1 VLTSDFKSPLV
12 PKPSVASDLEESLDI
27 FSQFG
32 FENVGGHLKILALL
46 IISLSVEEP
55 SGDTVALWV
64 IDQVSDGVALALS
77 ELSGSESWVNS
88 QDLADKKSKS
98 STDTLDLVKCEGDG
112 SLTLDVGVED
122 TVNMLEGILSVFD
135 N

>member
-1 VLTSDFKSPLV
+1 VS
-12 PKPSVASDLEESLDI
+12 KPPVASDLEESLDI

-32 FENVGGHLKILALL
+32 LEDVGGHLKILAFL

-77 ELSGSESWVNS
+77 ELSGSEFWVNS
-88 QDLADKKSKS
+88 QDLANKESKS
-98 STDTLDLVKCEGDG
+98 STDTLDLVKCEGNG